1 VKLTPNEFT
10 YQLTTPFKLSGGAA
24 YFFGKRGLL
33 SLDLEYVNFPGM
45 QVSSVELSAADNIN
59 FENKYN
65 GQTKKNFQSALNL
78 KLGTE
83 IKLNANFNLRAG
95 VATWGNS
102 YAPTY
107 DSIDRTVVQISGGVG
122 FRTNQFYIDF
132 TAYQRTSKEAFT
144 PYTLKNMADYSSA
157 NLNLTSL
164 QLMIGT
170 GVYF

>member
-1 VKLTPNEFT
+1 
-10 YQLTTPFKLSGGAA
+10 
-24 YFFGKRGLL
+24 
-33 SLDLEYVNFPGM
+33 
-45 QVSSVELSAADNIN
+45 
-59 FENKYN
+59 
-65 GQTKKNFQSALNL
+65 
-78 KLGTE
+78 
-83 IKLNANFNLRAG
+83 
-95 VATWGNS
+95 
-102 YAPTY
+102 
-107 DSIDRTVVQISGGVG
+107 VVQISGGVG